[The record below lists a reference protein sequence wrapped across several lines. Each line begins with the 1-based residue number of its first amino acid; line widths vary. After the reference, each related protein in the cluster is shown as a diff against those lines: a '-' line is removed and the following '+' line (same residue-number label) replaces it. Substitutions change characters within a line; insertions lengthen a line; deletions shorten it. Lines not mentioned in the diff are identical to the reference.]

1 MAKQL
6 LIFLILLLSWRS
18 SFAQKDSVIVQVHPS
33 YQQVSKIHHWLFGKN
48 YREEWATKVKLPVI
62 HLSKIHGG
70 LKPVKAG
77 GGMQTK
83 SLRLEDGKGKEWV
96 LRSVEKAPDKILP
109 ENLRGTFAVD
119 WVDDAMSAQ
128 HPFAALIVPPLADA
142 AGVPCANPIIGV
154 VAADDNLEEFSDTF
168 VGLICLLEEREP
180 AGNTDNTLEMLADLD
195 KSHWN
200 RVDARNFL
208 KARMLDL
215 LLADWDRHE
224 DQWRWV
230 KDKNGKGKSFV
241 GVPRD
246 RDQVFHVSQGVFPKM
261 AALPW
266 VNPLFD
272 NFEGDIPR
280 VKYSIYKSRFLNQY
294 PDAQL
299 SKAEWMKLAEE
310 FVSAETDEVLEKG
323 LKRLPPEIYSIRHAE
338 LLESLK
344 KRRDNIPKA
353 MSDYYDFI
361 NRTVDIKLSDKSE
374 MVRISDAEDAGL
386 RVMVQAEYAD
396 SLTTIMDN
404 VYQPS
409 ITKEIRLYL
418 AAGKDSVTI
427 SSGESPIKIRI
438 IGGEGEKH
446 LSGRPGGKK
455 SRVYGMPENT
465 YVEPKSQFK
474 THLSS
479 DTTNTSFVPSNPY
492 NVWMPLA
499 TASINL
505 DDGFLLGL
513 GFKYTKYSGFRKLP
527 YASMHRVLINRSFA
541 TSAFRMRYNGEWI
554 HVAGTTDLTLQA
566 LINAPDNTTNFFGTG
581 NETVLVKDHNYRQF
595 YRTRY
600 NTFFLD
606 PSLRWRFGQEMS
618 LSVGPSFQMYR
629 MDESVN
635 AGRLIRNTAV
645 IKSYDS
651 TSVGARRAHVGL
663 RLNYLID
670 KTSSSILPSSGYM
683 LVMDLAGYT
692 GLNENSKAYLQ
703 LKPEFTFY
711 QKLDPKAAVVLYNRT
726 GGGISIG
733 HPAFYQSM
741 FLGGQGNL
749 LGYLQNRFAG
759 SHMIYNNLQARI
771 RLANVA
777 SYILPGQLGLNGF
790 YDAGRVWTK
799 NDDST
804 RWHHGVGGGV
814 YFAPA
819 GLTVFQVLAGHS
831 REGWY
836 PYISLNVRI

>member
-1 MAKQL
+1 
-6 LIFLILLLSWRS
+6 
-18 SFAQKDSVIVQVHPS
+18 
-33 YQQVSKIHHWLFGKN
+33 
-48 YREEWATKVKLPVI
+48 
-62 HLSKIHGG
+62 
-70 LKPVKAG
+70 
-77 GGMQTK
+77 
-83 SLRLEDGKGKEWV
+83 
-96 LRSVEKAPDKILP
+96 
-109 ENLRGTFAVD
+109 
-119 WVDDAMSAQ
+119 
-128 HPFAALIVPPLADA
+128 
-142 AGVPCANPIIGV
+142 
-154 VAADDNLEEFSDTF
+154 
-168 VGLICLLEEREP
+168 
-180 AGNTDNTLEMLADLD
+180 
-195 KSHWN
+195 
-200 RVDARNFL
+200 
-208 KARMLDL
+208 MLDL

-230 KDKNGKGKSFV
+230 KDKSGKRKTFI

-246 RDQVFHVSQGVFPKM
+246 RDQVFHVSEGLLPKI

-272 NFEGDIPR
+272 NFDEDIPR
-280 VKYSIYKSRFLNQY
+280 VKYSIYKSRFLNHY

-299 SKAEWMKLAEE
+299 PKAVWMKLAQE
-310 FVSAETDEVLEKG
+310 FVSSETDAVLEQG
-323 LKRLPPEIYSIRHAE
+323 LKRLPPEIYRIRHQE
-338 LLESLK
+338 LLEKL
-344 KRRDNIPKA
+344 KRRRDQIPEA
-353 MSDYYDFI
+353 MSDYFNFV
-361 NRTVDIKLSDKSE
+361 NRTVDIKLSDKSAS
-374 MVRISDAEDAGL
+374 VTIAEAGASGL
-386 RVMVQAEYAD
+386 HVLVQAGKED
-396 SLTTIMDN
+396 SSATIMDN
-404 VYQPS
+404 TYLPQT
-409 ITKEIRLYL
+409 TKEVRLYL
-418 AAGKDSVTI
+418 AGGDDSVSI
-427 SSGESPIKIRI
+427 SNAHSPIKLRI
-438 IGGEGEKH
+438 IGGQGEKYISNTNEGNKPQVYGISGNTKTVPQGRYKLH
-446 LSGRPGGKK
+446 LSKDTA
-455 SRVYGMPENT
+455 NT
-465 YVEPKSQFK
+465 Q
-474 THLSS
+474 
-479 DTTNTSFVPSNPY
+479 FVPSNPY

-513 GFKYTKYSGFRKLP
+513 GFKYTKHSGFRKLP
-527 YASMHRVLINRSFA
+527 YASMQRVLINRSFA

-554 HVAGTTDLTLQA
+554 HVAGTTDFTLQA

-581 NETVLVKDHNYRQF
+581 NETVLVKGHNYRQF

-606 PSLRWRFGQEMS
+606 PSLRWRFGPDMS

-629 MDESVN
+629 MDESDNV
-635 AGRLIRNTAV
+635 GRLIRNTSV

-651 TSVGARRAHVGL
+651 LSVGARRAHAGL
-663 RLNYLID
+663 RINYLVD

-683 LVMDLAGYT
+683 LLMDVAGYT
-692 GLNENSKAYLQ
+692 GLNDHSKAYFQ
-703 LKPEFTFY
+703 IKPEFTFY
-711 QKLDPKAAVVLYNRT
+711 QKLDRKAAVVLFNRT

-790 YDAGRVWTK
+790 FDSGRVWTK

-804 RWHHGVGGGV
+804 QWHHGVGGGV

>member
-1 MAKQL
+1 MAKRL
-6 LIFLILLLSWRS
+6 LTFLILALSWRS

-48 YREEWATKVKLPVI
+48 YREEWAAKVKLPVI
-62 HLSKIHGG
+62 HLSNIHGG

-83 SLRLEDGKGKEWV
+83 SLRLEDSQGKEWV

-128 HPFAALIVPPLADA
+128 HPFAALVVPTLAEA
-142 AGVPCANPIIGV
+142 VGVPCANPIIGV
-154 VAADDNLEEFSDTF
+154 VAADVNLKEFSGTF
-168 VGLICLLEEREP
+168 AGLICLLEEREP
-180 AGNTDNTLEMLADLD
+180 AGNTDNTPEMLADLD
-195 KSHWN
+195 DSHWN

-208 KARMLDL
+208 KAIMLDL

-230 KDKNGKGKSFV
+230 KDKNGKGKSFI

-246 RDQVFHVSQGVFPKM
+246 RDQAFHVSQGLLPKI

-272 NFEGDIPR
+272 NFEGEIPH
-280 VKYSIYKSRFLNQY
+280 VKYSIFKSKFLNAY

-299 SKAEWMKLAEE
+299 SKAEWMKLAQE
-310 FVSAETDEVLEKG
+310 FVSAETDEVLERA
-323 LKRLPPEIYSIRHAE
+323 LKRLPPEIYRIRHAE
-338 LLESLK
+338 LLEILK
-344 KRRDNIPKA
+344 MRRDNIPKA
-353 MSDYYDFI
+353 MSDYYDFA
-361 NRTVDIKLSDKSE
+361 NRTVDIKLSDQSE
-374 MVRISDAEDAGL
+374 IVTVSDAEDAGL
-386 RVMVQAEYAD
+386 RVLVHTGQSRSSM
-396 SLTTIMDN
+396 TIMDN

-409 ITKEIRLYL
+409 ITREIRLYL
-418 AAGKDSVTI
+418 AAGQDSVTI
-427 SSGESPIKIRI
+427 NSGKSPIKLRI
-438 IGGEGEKH
+438 IGGEGTKH
-446 LSGRPGGKK
+446 LSSTMAGKRPI
-455 SRVYGMPENT
+455 VYGSRENT
-465 YVEPKSQFK
+465 YVEPESKFK
-474 THLSS
+474 LHFSK
-479 DTTNTSFVPSNPY
+479 DTLNTRFVQSNPY
-492 NVWMPLA
+492 NVWMPLT

-513 GFKYTKYSGFRKLP
+513 GFKYTKHAGFRKIP
-527 YASMHRVLINRSFA
+527 YASMQRVLVNRSFA
-541 TSAFRMRYNGEWI
+541 TSAFRMQYNGEWI
-554 HVAGTTDLTLQA
+554 HVAGTTDFTLQA
-566 LINAPDNTTNFFGTG
+566 IINAPDNTTNFFGTG
-581 NETVLVKDHNYRQF
+581 NETVLVKGHNYRQF

-606 PSLRWRFGQEMS
+606 PSLRWRFGTEMS

-629 MDESVN
+629 MNESDN
-635 AGRLIRNTAV
+635 AGRLIRNTSV

-651 TSVGARRAHVGL
+651 TSTGARRAHAGL
-663 RLNYLID
+663 RLNYLVD

-683 LVMDLAGYT
+683 LVLDLAGYT

-703 LKPEFTFY
+703 VKPEFTFY
-711 QKLDPKAAVVLYNRT
+711 QKLDPKAVVVLFNRT
-726 GGGISIG
+726 GGGISVG

-790 YDAGRVWTK
+790 FDSGRVWTK